1 MACFPASC
9 KSKDNGTPTISLLP
23 LNRPSHQ
30 ARVLNLTLV
39 IFFRTVVR
47 CLVLTQ
53 FPQSVAVQNTALD
66 WLLPTKN
73 EITPNIDFIPIQFSH
88 APWDVF
94 WVYSCPDSFIPTLG
108 QPLECFQIWV
118 QFSYLLL
125 VYIMT
130 KRHIYKNNQQ
140 CIDTHIYNQRCCKQ
154 IWVMTEIIGRF
165 YNGKLWLFWA
175 GRGVGLIFKMLPNCP
190 GTMT

>member
-1 MACFPASC
+1 MWPKYACLNPVFWGEKRRKQFELMVALMVLDGIKWLVFRPAV
-9 KSKDNGTPTISLLP
+9 KAKIMGHPQSLYCP
-23 LNRPSHQ
+23 WIVQ
-30 ARVLNLTLV
+30 AIKRGCWIWLSW
-39 IFFRTVVR
+39 FFFSTVVH

-108 QPLECFQIWV
+108 QPLECFQILV
-118 QFSYLLL
+118 QFSYLLII
-125 VYIMT
+125 VGIHND
-130 KRHIYKNNQQ
+130 KK
-140 CIDTHIYNQRCCKQ
+140 THIQ
-154 IWVMTEIIGRF
+154 E
-165 YNGKLWLFWA
+165 
-175 GRGVGLIFKMLPNCP
+175 
-190 GTMT
+190 